1 MYLHLTRIPWHL
13 FSFCTTCTPPRRM
26 HIKCSVCVRG
36 WVIVFL
42 GTSVH
47 DVGCS
52 VAFSGGMGW
61 VVVSE

>member
-1 MYLHLTRIPWHL
+1 
-13 FSFCTTCTPPRRM
+13 M
-26 HIKCSVCVRG
+26 HIICSVCVRG

-52 VAFSGGMGW
+52 VAFSGGDGMGGRIGIKNIIKG
-61 VVVSE
+61 